1 MKAKPDKPSKA
12 SKPGK
17 ASKPK
22 SGAGFWGLSYILM
35 EPYLKRFESYFKD
48 LGPELSKA
56 GLRVTYKA
64 YVAGTVVA
72 SAIAGVSGALAG
84 FLTAAYLN
92 MFWLLRIALPFGSAL
107 LAATL
112 TFSLFYIYPQFKAGS
127 RRTKLDSQLSFTV
140 GHMAVLASAGMTP
153 EKMFHS
159 LAEEESTDVVNQEA
173 KMVVRDM
180 SLLGMDLQH
189 ALEAAKKR
197 SPSEKFSDFLDG
209 FISAAKTGGD
219 VKSYLLRAGSSLMLD
234 KRLKARAI
242 GESVG
247 FVAELYTILL
257 VVTPLLL
264 LIMFSVMGIVVG
276 NIGGF
281 DILTLIYIVTY
292 AVVPLGGLMVL
303 VVADSTISK
312 ELA

>member
-1 MKAKPDKPSKA
+1 LKAKAKVKAKPSA
-12 SKPGK
+12 SGV
-17 ASKPK
+17 
-22 SGAGFWGLSYILM
+22 GFDFWGTAYILM
-35 EPYLKRFESYFKD
+35 QPYLVRFEKYFTE

-56 GLRVTYKA
+56 GIRITYKA

-72 SAIAGVSGALAG
+72 SLLAIVGGALAG
-84 FLTAAYLN
+84 FLTAVYLN
-92 MFWLLRIALPFGSAL
+92 TFLVFRIAMPFGFAL
-107 LAATL
+107 LGGAV
-112 TFSLFYIYPQFKAGS
+112 TFGAFYIYPQFVAGS
-127 RRTKLDSQLSFTV
+127 RRRKLDSQLSYTV

-159 LAEEESTDVVNQEA
+159 LAEEESSDVVNQEA
-173 KMVVRDM
+173 KMIVRDM
-180 SLLGMDLQH
+180 SLLGMDIEH
-189 ALEAAKKR
+189 ALKAEEKR

-209 FISAAKTGGD
+209 FISASKTGGE
-219 VKSYLLRAGSSLMLD
+219 VKEYLLRSASSMMLD
-234 KRLKARAI
+234 KRLKARSI

-264 LIMFSVMGIVVG
+264 LIMFSVIGIISG
-276 NIGGF
+276 TIGGF
-281 DILTLIYIVTY
+281 SILTLIYIITY
-292 AVVPLGGLMVL
+292 ALVPLGGLSVL

>member
-1 MKAKPDKPSKA
+1 VKAKSAKPAKV
-12 SKPGK
+12 SKPR
-17 ASKPK
+17 
-22 SGAGFWGLSYILM
+22 SGPGFWGISYTLM
-35 EPYLKRFESYFKD
+35 EPYLKRFEKYFKE

-56 GLRVTYKA
+56 GLRITYKA
-64 YVAGTVVA
+64 YVAGMVVA
-72 SAIAGVSGALAG
+72 ATIAGVGGVLAG
-84 FLTAAYLN
+84 FLTAVYLDT
-92 MFWLLRIALPFGSAL
+92 FWLFRIMMPFGFSL
-107 LAATL
+107 LAGTM
-112 TFSLFYIYPQFKAGS
+112 TFSLIYIFPQFKAGS

-159 LAEEESTDVVNQEA
+159 LAEEESKDVVNEEA

-180 SLLGMDLQH
+180 SLLGMDLEH

-219 VKSYLLRAGSSLMLD
+219 VKSYLLRSASSLMLD

-281 DILTLIYIVTY
+281 NILTLIYIVTY

-303 VVADSTISK
+303 VIADSTISK

>member
-1 MKAKPDKPSKA
+1 VKVKSAKPGID
-12 SKPGK
+12 
-17 ASKPK
+17 
-22 SGAGFWGLSYILM
+22 FWGTSYVLM
-35 EPYLKRFESYFKD
+35 EPYLKHVDRYFTD

-56 GLRVTYKA
+56 GLRITYKA

-72 SAIAGVSGALAG
+72 STAAGLSGALAG
-84 FLTAAYLN
+84 FLTAVYLN
-92 MFWLLRIALPFGSAL
+92 TFFLFRLAMPFGFAL
-107 LAATL
+107 LSGTV
-112 TFSLFYIYPQFKAGS
+112 TFSLFYVYPRFRAGS
-127 RRTKLDSQLSFTV
+127 RGKKLDAQLSFTV

-159 LAEEESTDVVNQEA
+159 LAEEASTDVVNQEA

-180 SLLGMDLQH
+180 SLLGMDLTH
-189 ALEAAKKR
+189 ALAAAQRR
-197 SPSEKFSDFLDG
+197 SPSEKFKDFLDG

-219 VKSYLLRAGSSLMLD
+219 VKSYLLRSASSLMLD
-234 KRLKARAI
+234 KRLKARTI

-276 NIGGF
+276 NFGGF
-281 DILTLIYIVTY
+281 SILTLIYIVTY
-292 AVVPLGGLMVL
+292 AIVPLGGLTVL
-303 VVADSTISK
+303 VIADSTISK
-312 ELA
+312 ELG